1 MNLGN
6 ISIQVQESSDH
17 PSYNF
22 EKAQNEES
30 QQDHAGSLNEEAKG
44 EKLSD

>member
-6 ISIQVQESSDH
+6 ISNQVQESSDH
-17 PSYNF
+17 PSYNL
-22 EKAQNEES
+22 EKAPNEES
-30 QQDHAGSLNEEAKG
+30 KKENTGSLNKEAKG